1 MSGRPVRR
9 RVLADVARTGGWQA
23 VLARIARGEK
33 IAAIARSFG
42 VTPGFFSGLLH
53 EDRMRHELVAEA
65 RRQRPTAS
73 RSRRSPGCSADSRIS
88 PPRLRRGPLRE
99 ERWHQKKRVVQAE
112 AGRDN
117 ARAGRPA

>member
-23 VLARIARGEK
+23 VLARIAAGER

-53 EDRMRHELVAEA
+53 EDRSRHELVAEA
-65 RRQRPTAS
+65 RRRANGREPRTKVVEVLTAFAVPTTALAS
-73 RSRRSPGCSADSRIS
+73 GTV
-88 PPRLRRGPLRE
+88 E
-99 ERWHQKKRVVQAE
+99 AE
-112 AGRDN
+112 Q
-117 ARAGRPA
+117 